1 MRIPSPLSARDGEH
15 PHLYPGI
22 WSWSSLGKFG
32 TRYHIARPAIYQ
44 QWHPSYLGHH
54 DPAFTLRV
62 YAHLVPDAADRMR
75 AVIDRAAR
83 GEADGPVTAPG
94 MVR

>member
-1 MRIPSPLSARDGEH
+1 MLAT
-15 PHLYPGI
+15 
-22 WSWSSLGKFG
+22 SLHAGVDI
-32 TRYHIARPAIYQ
+32 RALAV
-44 QWHPSYLGHH
+44 YLGHH

-83 GEADGPVTAPG
+83 GEADRPVKAPG
-94 MVR
+94 VDR